1 MRRKKDSLLL
11 TEVELEFMNIL
22 WDLGQ
27 GGVQDILDKLG
38 PQRQLAYTSAATI
51 MRILEEK
58 DFVTSTKVSRMYCY
72 TPNLSKEAHQTR
84 LLQSIAHKAFDNTP
98 VNMVARL
105 IEGAELSEEN
115 LEEIRKILDNQSP
128 EK

>member
-115 LEEIRKILDNQSP
+115 LEEIRKILDSRSP